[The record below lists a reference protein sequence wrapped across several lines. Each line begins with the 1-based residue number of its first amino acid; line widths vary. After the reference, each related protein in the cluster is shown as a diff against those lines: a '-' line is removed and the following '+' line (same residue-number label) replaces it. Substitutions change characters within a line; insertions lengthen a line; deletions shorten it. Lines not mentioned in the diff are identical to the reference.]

1 MRAHSLIAGAVRA
14 GWRLCGSRYVL
25 IGALVLF
32 SLPYL
37 LREDSLHTRLLV
49 NDDLPVYFYLSRFG
63 SACIRATGFDLG
75 YDPRYL
81 SGCIQTPYFT
91 LSTYAYKVL
100 LTHITALPDAW
111 VYYIACAALTFVAPF
126 LVAGY
131 ARNTAS
137 SLGYDPLTAH
147 RVMLLFATFG
157 ALRSV
162 FLHSSMLPMYA
173 AAALSFYC
181 YSLAAHVGTAGL
193 SWKKTVLLAF
203 VSLSGTYLHI
213 LFPAMILPAMV
224 YVVVSTKTTASK
236 KIAYAAL
243 FAVGALPLLKP
254 LALASLSSGLAVY
267 DIPWF
272 AMRSWPERLFY
283 YFDFSFE
290 HFDTLFGLFFLIP
303 FLAAL
308 FDKRLWKAPVPRF
321 LMLSTLYLYG
331 LVTMPFFERLH
342 SMRFEPL
349 ALGLAAGFF
358 PLGYARVRRI
368 PWVRTA
374 LLAVMI
380 AAVAIPGIVI
390 TIFTVKA
397 LSTWNIPGEVRQM
410 ARYLE
415 AEAHRLNCRV
425 LMEDSEGL
433 PEFRGL
439 EWEESPHYRY
449 NTHLGTYLSF
459 FADIP
464 FASGYK
470 FDYPFA
476 FNYDRFAHGLLR
488 GRPLA
493 QWDLDSLEERLR
505 ASNTGLIVVWSE
517 AAKRFFRD
525 HAPIFAERSR
535 FAEFVVFEYLS
546 APHSYLVN
554 GRGSIRTAINTIV
567 LSDAERAAGGP
578 LVLKFHWVEGLRA
591 DSCKI
596 GPWSGLD
603 QPVPLI
609 RVDVP
614 PGTRECTIRFDP
626 AAFIEARLEEIRG
639 QRAETGGLRS
649 VLHGLMTTLL
659 TAGLSG
665 TLR

>member
-1 MRAHSLIAGAVRA
+1 MHAHSLITGAARR

-25 IGALVLF
+25 VGVMVLF

-63 SACIRATGFDLG
+63 SACIKATGFDLG

-91 LSTYAYKVL
+91 LSTYAFKAL
-100 LTHITALPDAW
+100 LTHITALPDTW
-111 VYYIACAALTFVAPF
+111 VYYIACAALTFVVPF

-137 SLGYDPLTAH
+137 LLGYDPWTANK
-147 RVMLLFATFG
+147 VMLLFATFG

-173 AAALSFYC
+173 AAALSLYC
-181 YSLAAHVGTAGL
+181 YSLAAPTGTTAL
-193 SWKKTVLLAF
+193 SWKKTLLLAL

-213 LFPAMILPAMV
+213 LFPVMILPAMV
-224 YVVVSTKTTASK
+224 YVLASTKTTAAK

-243 FAVGALPLLKP
+243 VAVGALPLLKP
-254 LALASLSSGLAVY
+254 LVLAYLSADLAVY

-272 AMRSWPERLFY
+272 GMHSWAERLFY

-308 FDKRLWKAPVPRF
+308 LDKGLWKAPASRF
-321 LMLSTLYLYG
+321 LMLSTLYLYA
-331 LVTMPFFERLH
+331 LVAMPFFERLH

-358 PLGYARVRRI
+358 PLGYERI
-368 PWVRTA
+368 GRISWVRTA

-380 AAVAIPGIVI
+380 AAVAIPAIVI
-390 TIFTVKA
+390 TIFTLEA
-397 LSTWNIPGEVRQM
+397 LSTWNIPGEVEEM
-410 ARYLE
+410 ARYLD
-415 AEAHRLNCRV
+415 AEAHRLNARV

-459 FADIP
+459 FAEIP

-493 QWDLDSLEERLR
+493 QWDLPSLEQRLE
-505 ASNTGLIVVWSE
+505 ASNTALIVVWSE
-517 AAKRFFRD
+517 AAKRFFRE
-525 HAPIFAERSR
+525 HAPVFAERSR

-546 APHSYLVN
+546 SPHAYLVH
-554 GRGSIRTAINTIV
+554 GKGSVRTAINTIA
-567 LSDAERAAGGP
+567 LSNVEAAAEGP
-578 LVLKFHWVEGLRA
+578 LVLRFHWVAGLRA
-591 DSCKI
+591 DSCRI
-596 GPWSGLD
+596 GPWPCRG

-609 RVDVP
+609 QVEMP

-626 AAFIEARLEEIRG
+626 AAFIEGRLEETRG
-639 QRAETGGLRS
+639 QSGETGGLRS
-649 VLHGLMTTLL
+649 ALNGLMRTLIKV
-659 TAGLSG
+659 GLSG